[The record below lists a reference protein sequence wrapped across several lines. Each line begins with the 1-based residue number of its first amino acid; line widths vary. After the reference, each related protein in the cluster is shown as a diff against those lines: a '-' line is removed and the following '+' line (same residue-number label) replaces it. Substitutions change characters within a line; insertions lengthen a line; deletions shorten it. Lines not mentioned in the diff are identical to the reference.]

1 MDARGTA
8 IVTGGASGIGLATVR
23 HLLEE
28 GWDAVVADADADALE
43 LVPGTLGELAPRARL
58 VETDVTDDRSVD
70 ALMTQAWSCP
80 AAPTGLVNCAGVLH
94 VAPLIE
100 TRTADFRRVLE
111 VNLLGI
117 FLTCR
122 EFAGRLVAEGR
133 GGAIVNIASVS
144 AYRSAPHRGAYAASK
159 GGVTA
164 LTRSLALEL
173 ATSGIRANCI
183 APGTTETPM
192 TQASHTAETRELMMR
207 LIPMRRYAQPS
218 ELAAA
223 IALLLG
229 PSASFVTGQT
239 LAVDGGQLASASW
252 E

>member
-1 MDARGTA
+1 MEARGSV

-28 GWDAVVADADADALE
+28 GRTTVVADTDAAALDR
-43 LVPGTLGELAPRARL
+43 VPAALGPLAPGATL

-70 ALMTQAWSCP
+70 ALMTRAWSSPGGP
-80 AAPTGLVNCAGVLH
+80 AGLVNCAGVLK

-100 TRTADFRRVLE
+100 TTTADFRRVIE

-122 EFAGRLVAEGR
+122 GFARRLVEEGR
-133 GGAIVNIASVS
+133 GGSIVNIASVS
-144 AYRSAPHRGAYAASK
+144 AYRSAPDRGAYAASK
-159 GGVTA
+159 GGVVA
-164 LTRSLALEL
+164 LTRSLAVEL

-192 TQASHTAETRELMMR
+192 TQASHSAETRELMMR

-229 PSASFVTGQT
+229 PGASFVTGQV
-239 LAVDGGQLASASW
+239 LAVDGGQLASAAW
-252 E
+252 A

>member
-1 MDARGTA
+1 LDARGTA

-28 GWDAVVADADADALE
+28 GWDAVVADANADALDR
-43 LVPGTLGELAPRARL
+43 VPATLGELAPRARL

-70 ALMTQAWSCP
+70 ALMTEAWTS

-100 TRTADFRRVLE
+100 TTTADFRRVLE
-111 VNLLGI
+111 VNLFGI
-117 FLTCR
+117 FITCR
-122 EFAGRLVAEGR
+122 EFARRLVAEGR

-207 LIPMRRYAQPS
+207 LIPMRRYAQPA

-229 PSASFVTGQT
+229 PAASFVTGQV
-239 LAVDGGQLASASW
+239 LAVDGGQLASAAW
-252 E
+252 

>member
-1 MDARGTA
+1 LDASGTA

-28 GWDAVVADADADALE
+28 GWDAVVADADSDALDR
-43 LVPGTLGELAPRARL
+43 VPGTLGDLAPRARL
-58 VETDVTDDRSVD
+58 VEADVTDDQSVE
-70 ALMTQAWSCP
+70 ALMTEAWTSS
-80 AAPTGLVNCAGVLH
+80 AAPAGLVNSAGVLH

-100 TRTADFRRVLE
+100 TTTADFRRVLE
-111 VNLLGI
+111 VNLFGMFI
-117 FLTCR
+117 TCR
-122 EFAGRLVAEGR
+122 EFARRLVAEGR

-159 GGVTA
+159 GAVTA

-173 ATSGIRANCI
+173 AASGIRANCI

-223 IALLLG
+223 VAHLLG
-229 PSASFVTGQT
+229 PAAGFVTGQV

-252 E
+252 

>member
-1 MDARGTA
+1 MDASGSV

-23 HLLEE
+23 HLLEA
-28 GWDAVVADADADALE
+28 GRPAVVADVDGAALE
-43 LVPGTLGELAPRARL
+43 RVAQTLGDVGPRPLL
-58 VETDVTDDRSVD
+58 VETDVTDDASVD
-70 ALMTQAWSCP
+70 TLMARAWSSP
-80 AAPTGLVNCAGVLH
+80 HPPDGLVNCAGVLK
-94 VAPLIE
+94 VAPLVE
-100 TRTADFRRVLE
+100 TTTADFRRVLE

-122 EFAGRLVAEGR
+122 DFARRLVAEGR
-133 GGAIVNIASVS
+133 GGSIVNIASVS
-144 AYRSAPHRGAYAASK
+144 AYRSAPDRGAYAASK
-159 GGVTA
+159 GGVVA
-164 LTRSLALEL
+164 LTRSLAVEL
-173 ATSGIRANCI
+173 ATRGIRANCI

-192 TQASHTAETRELMMR
+192 TQASHTPATRELMMR

-229 PSASFVTGQT
+229 PGASFVTGQV